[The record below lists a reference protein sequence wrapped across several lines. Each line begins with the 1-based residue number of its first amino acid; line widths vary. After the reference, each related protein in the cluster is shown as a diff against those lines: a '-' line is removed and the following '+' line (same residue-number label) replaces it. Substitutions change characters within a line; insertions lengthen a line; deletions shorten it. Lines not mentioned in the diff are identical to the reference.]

1 MCGSSNKE
9 PSPSA
14 SLLCRCLSAANR
26 ALCCST
32 QMAAHRSRSWQ
43 PARCAGSAARAG
55 HAATGRRRMVGIA
68 WASGRTTTTRL
79 AQEQQNGSHKQTA
92 SIPNDA
98 GMLPGNATAPK
109 TSSAGTASIPRSLTV
124 DPMSRFVSIEVSA
137 CETCSLSLTTSVLSG
152 KAGCTTDMRCA
163 RVLAAA
169 ISCPLPKLPHT
180 PRPAM
185 HVQTIGTGAF
195 GSVKLVHEVHTKKM
209 LAMKCLKRRNIN
221 KYLEAEIVNHSM
233 LRHPHIVQFKEVFLT
248 SEHVMEYA
256 NGGSLFDLVRTQK
269 RLKETQARWFIQ
281 QLVLSLDYMH
291 RKGIANRDIKL
302 ENCLLQNEEGLPYP
316 LLKICDFGYSK
327 ADFRS
332 AAKSQAPEVIKSRGH
347 YDAKHADVWSTGVVL
362 YIMLY
367 GKYPFDLDDSVEVA
381 ESTRS
386 QMMLQAMEKERYD
399 LSPHVLTSLECT
411 DFLKRLL
418 KPDPAK
424 RLTLQGILQHPWFL
438 KKLPPHAQEMNDYY
452 TALPLPEEHQ
462 QPEHIRALLE
472 GGRKETAAALGM
484 PSK

>member
-1 MCGSSNKE
+1 MQ
-9 PSPSA
+9 A
-14 SLLCRCLSAANR
+14 SLFTFPPWYFRRLRSQCCVTAYFSSVLASRTHPLSQ
-26 ALCCST
+26 LQS
-32 QMAAHRSRSWQ
+32 MS
-43 PARCAGSAARAG
+43 P
-55 HAATGRRRMVGIA
+55 
-68 WASGRTTTTRL
+68 L
-79 AQEQQNGSHKQTA
+79 AQ
-92 SIPNDA
+92 DA

-109 TSSAGTASIPRSLTV
+109 SSSAGTASIPRSLTV
-124 DPMSRFVSIEVSA
+124 DPMSRFVSIE
-137 CETCSLSLTTSVLSG
+137 
-152 KAGCTTDMRCA
+152 
-163 RVLAAA
+163 
-169 ISCPLPKLPHT
+169 
-180 PRPAM
+180 
-185 HVQTIGTGAF
+185 TIGTGAF

-248 SEHVMEYA
+248 SEHVCIVMEYA

-332 AAKSQAPEVIKSRGH
+332 AAKSQVGTLSYMAPEVIKSRGH

>member
-1 MCGSSNKE
+1 M
-9 PSPSA
+9 SP
-14 SLLCRCLSAANR
+14 
-26 ALCCST
+26 
-32 QMAAHRSRSWQ
+32 
-43 PARCAGSAARAG
+43 
-55 HAATGRRRMVGIA
+55 
-68 WASGRTTTTRL
+68 L
-79 AQEQQNGSHKQTA
+79 AQ
-92 SIPNDA
+92 DA
-98 GMLPGNATAPK
+98 GMLSGNATAPK
-109 TSSAGTASIPRSLTV
+109 SSSAGTASIPRSLTV
-124 DPMSRFVSIEVSA
+124 DPMSRFVSIE
-137 CETCSLSLTTSVLSG
+137 
-152 KAGCTTDMRCA
+152 
-163 RVLAAA
+163 
-169 ISCPLPKLPHT
+169 
-180 PRPAM
+180 
-185 HVQTIGTGAF
+185 TIGTGAF

-248 SEHVMEYA
+248 SEHVCIVSTAKTPRTHQPPGQTTVTHPPGHTASRTHSPAWHTRWEAYRLAHPCTIQGFSQTLNPWLTLLQVMEYA